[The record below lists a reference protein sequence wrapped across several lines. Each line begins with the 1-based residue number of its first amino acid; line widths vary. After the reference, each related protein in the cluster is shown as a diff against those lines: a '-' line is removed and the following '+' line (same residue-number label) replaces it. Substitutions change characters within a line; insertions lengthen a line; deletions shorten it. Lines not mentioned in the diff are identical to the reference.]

1 MTPNIVVADASDD
14 APVPDEDENAQ
25 PSDAEKKAAP
35 EKDEQLQKAIDVL
48 KNRQS

>member
-1 MTPNIVVADASDD
+1 VADANDD
-14 APVPDEDENAQ
+14 APLPDEDENAQ
-25 PSDAEKKAAP
+25 PSDIQKKAAP